1 VEAPASRCQCHGAW
15 EAVVYLLLALTTHRL
30 TRTLHLGTSVLEVVA
45 AAQPVLSCI
54 SQVSEYN
61 YSALYLGQEASA
73 QVESQGQVVH
83 LHWPGVE
90 AEVDVLTWN

>member
-1 VEAPASRCQCHGAW
+1 MSVSRRMGGCGVPASR
-15 EAVVYLLLALTTHRL
+15 VDNSSSDSDPALGDIGPR
-30 TRTLHLGTSVLEVVA
+30 GGG